1 VRIDTESSAE
11 PIAAGFDGLEDR
23 LRAIRRDIGLGDVGL
38 ADVGWIARARATG
51 RLPGVVAIATA
62 TDTRRAP
69 IWDLLLLG
77 VAWSGLVALVVQ
89 ALQSA

>member
-1 VRIDTESSAE
+1 VRTDAESSAG
-11 PIAAGFDGLEDR
+11 PSAPGFDGLEDR
-23 LRAIRRDIGLGDVGL
+23 LRAIRREIGLGDVGP
-38 ADVGWIARARATG
+38 VARAHPMGPA
-51 RLPGVVAIATA
+51 PDVVLIASA
-62 TDTRRAP
+62 TDARRAP